1 MPQRI
6 SKMNLDDVAIQ
17 AANRTTET
25 GAVTGVVG
33 WAAQVNWIGWAG
45 FLVAVVGLLAN
56 LYYQRRRDRRE
67 QAESEA
73 RMAALRERRK
83 L

>member
-1 MPQRI
+1 MPRRI
-6 SKMNLDDVAIQ
+6 LKMRVEDVAIQ
-17 AANRTTET
+17 AANRTTEA

-33 WAAQVNWIGWAG
+33 WLASVNWIGWAG
-45 FLVAVVGLLAN
+45 VLIALIGMLAN

-67 QAESEA
+67 QAEAEA
-73 RMAALRERRK
+73 RIKALREQCR

>member
-1 MPQRI
+1 MSQRI
-6 SKMNLDDVAIQ
+6 IKMKLDGAAIL
-17 AANRTTET
+17 AANRTTEA

-45 FLVAVVGLLAN
+45 VLVAVVGLLAN

-67 QAESEA
+67 QAESRGA
-73 RMAALRERRK
+73 HGGLA
-83 L
+83 

>member
-6 SKMNLDDVAIQ
+6 REMKLDDAAIYT
-17 AANRTTET
+17 ANRTTDV

-33 WAAQVNWIGWAG
+33 WAAQVNWIGWLG
-45 FLVAVVGLLAN
+45 VLVAVIGLLAN

-67 QAESEA
+67 QAESDA
-73 RMAALRERRK
+73 RMAALKERCE

>member
-6 SKMNLDDVAIQ
+6 KRMNLDDAAIR
-17 AANRTTET
+17 AASRTTDA

-45 FLVAVVGLLAN
+45 VLVAVVGLLAN

-73 RMAALRERRK
+73 RMAALRERCEP
-83 L
+83 

>member
-1 MPQRI
+1 MPQSIKR
-6 SKMNLDDVAIQ
+6 MNLDDVAIR
-17 AANRTTET
+17 AASRTTDA
-25 GAVTGVVG
+25 GAITGVVG

-45 FLVAVVGLLAN
+45 VLVAVVGLFAN

-73 RMAALRERRK
+73 RMAALRERCE

>member
-1 MPQRI
+1 
-6 SKMNLDDVAIQ
+6 MNLDDVAIR
-17 AANRTTET
+17 AASRTTDA
-25 GAVTGVVG
+25 GAITGVVG

-45 FLVAVVGLLAN
+45 VLVAVVGLFAN

-73 RMAALRERRK
+73 RMAALRERCE

>member
-6 SKMNLDDVAIQ
+6 KRMNLDDAAIL

-25 GAVTGVVG
+25 GALTGVVG

-45 FLVAVVGLLAN
+45 VLVAVVGFLAN

-67 QAESEA
+67 QVESEA
-73 RMAALRERRK
+73 RMAALRERCG

>member
-6 SKMNLDDVAIQ
+6 KGMKLDDAAIL
-17 AANRTTET
+17 AANRTTEA

-45 FLVAVVGLLAN
+45 VLVAVVGLLAN

-73 RMAALRERRK
+73 RMAALRERCG

>member
-6 SKMNLDDVAIQ
+6 KRMNLDDVAIR
-17 AANRTTET
+17 AASRTTDA
-25 GAVTGVVG
+25 GAITGVVG

-45 FLVAVVGLLAN
+45 VLVAVVGLFAN

-73 RMAALRERRK
+73 RMAALRERCE

>member
-6 SKMNLDDVAIQ
+6 KRMNLDDVAIR
-17 AANRTTET
+17 AASRTTDA
-25 GAVTGVVG
+25 GAITGVVG

-45 FLVAVVGLLAN
+45 VLVAVVGLFAN

-73 RMAALRERRK
+73 RMAALRERCEP
-83 L
+83 

>member
-6 SKMNLDDVAIQ
+6 YKMKLDDAAIV

-45 FLVAVVGLLAN
+45 FLVAVLGLLAN

-73 RMAALRERRK
+73 RLAALKERCAP
-83 L
+83 